1 MANDADNRHV
11 APERLDAIDALNK
24 VERTALEEHP
34 SERRDLDACWARIVA
49 RLRGPV
55 SPQ

>member
-1 MANDADNRHV
+1 MA
-11 APERLDAIDALNK
+11 PGRLDAIDALTK

-34 SERRDLDACWARIVA
+34 SEPRDLDACWARIVA
-49 RLRGPV
+49 RLRGDV